1 MRKARGAT
9 APLAVTVG
17 LGFASGLLLILQ
29 AGWLARVLDRVF
41 LQGQAL
47 GEVANLLW
55 GIAGLVALRALLA
68 WLSEIFAFQAAARV
82 KHDLRTAL
90 YRHLLRLGPAYV
102 ASERTGA
109 VTTTAVEHVEAV
121 EAFFARY
128 LPQLALAA
136 LVPLAILAFVFPL
149 DPASGV
155 ILLVTAPLMP
165 FFMVLIGAWAE
176 RLTARQWRELSRMGG
191 HFLDVLQGLTTLKI
205 FGRSRAYVEV
215 IREVTDRFRDTTL
228 GVLRVAFLSALT
240 LELLA
245 TISTAL
251 VAVGVGLRLL
261 YGHLPFYEAF
271 FVLLLAPEFYQPLRN
286 LGTQFHAAMG
296 AAEAAR
302 HIFEILETPAPSRPG
317 PRVAVP
323 ETRPF
328 ALELRNL
335 TFRYRPRDPPVL
347 ENLSLDLAPGER
359 VAVVGPSGAG
369 KTTLFRL
376 ILGFYQ
382 PTEGEILAQGR
393 PIQRMDPEAWR
404 RLIAWVP
411 QRPYLFY
418 GTVWENLRLASPEAS
433 DEEILQACQRAQAH
447 DFIEQLPQGYDT
459 LIGERGVRLS
469 GGQAQRLALA
479 RALLRD
485 APLVLLDEPTAHLD
499 RATEERIQETLERWT
514 RGRTTLVIAHRL
526 RTIRWVDR
534 VVVLE
539 NGRLVEQ
546 GPPEVLLR
554 KGGAFAE
561 LLAAYGGYLP

>member
-1 MRKARGAT
+1 M

-29 AGWLARVLDRVF
+29 ASWLARVLDRVF

-102 ASERTGA
+102 AGERTGA

-335 TFRYRPRDPPVL
+335 TFRYRPQDPPVL

-447 DFIEQLPQGYDT
+447 DFIEQLPHGYDT

>member
-1 MRKARGAT
+1 MRRARGAT
-9 APLAVTVG
+9 APLAFTVG

-29 AGWLARVLDRVF
+29 ASWLARVLDRVF
-41 LQGQAL
+41 LQGQTLAQ
-47 GEVANLLW
+47 VTPWLL
-55 GIAGLVALRALLA
+55 GIAGLVGLRALMA
-68 WLSEIFAFQAAARV
+68 WLSEVFAFQAAARV
-82 KHDLRTAL
+82 KHGIRTDL

-102 ASERTGA
+102 TGERTGA
-109 VTTTAVEHVEAV
+109 VTTTAVEHVEAL
-121 EAFFARY
+121 EAFYARY

-149 DPASGV
+149 DLASGF
-155 ILLVTAPLMP
+155 ILLVTAPLLP
-165 FFMVLIGAWAE
+165 FFMVLIGSWAE

-191 HFLDVLQGLTTLKI
+191 HFLDVLQGLTTLKL

-215 IREVTDRFRDTTL
+215 IREVTERFRDTTL
-228 GVLRVAFLSALT
+228 GVLRVAFLSALA

-296 AAEAAR
+296 ATEAAR
-302 HIFEILETPAPSRPG
+302 HIFSILETPVPRRPG
-317 PRVAVP
+317 PLGAPPRR
-323 ETRPF
+323 RPF
-328 ALELRNL
+328 GLEFRGV
-335 TFRYRPRDPPVL
+335 TFRYSPSAPPVL
-347 ENLSLDLAPGER
+347 REISLQVAPGER
-359 VAVVGPSGAG
+359 VAIVGPSGAG

-376 ILGFYQ
+376 ILGFYE
-382 PTEGEILAQGR
+382 PIRGEILADGQ
-393 PIQRMDPEAWR
+393 PVLSMDPEAWR

-418 GTVWENLRLASPEAS
+418 GTVWDNLRLARPDATE
-433 DEEILQACQRAQAH
+433 EEILQACRLAQAH
-447 DFIEQLPQGYDT
+447 PFIQQLPQGYDT
-459 LIGERGVRLS
+459 VIGERGVRLS

-479 RALLRD
+479 RAFLRD

-499 RATEERIQETLERWT
+499 RASEARLQEALERWT

-526 RTIRWVDR
+526 RTIQWVDR

-539 NGRLVEQ
+539 DGALVEQ
-546 GPPEVLLR
+546 GTPAELLQR
-554 KGGAFAE
+554 QGAFAR